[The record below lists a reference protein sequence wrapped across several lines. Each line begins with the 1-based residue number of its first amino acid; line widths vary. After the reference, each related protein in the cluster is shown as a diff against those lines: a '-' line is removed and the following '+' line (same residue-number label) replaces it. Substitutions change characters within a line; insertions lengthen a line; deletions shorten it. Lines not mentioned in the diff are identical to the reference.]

1 MNVAVEFGFFLT
13 GQLWNFGRLILFDN
27 NSRMLACLVFGS
39 GLRTYKVYIKW
50 ALLNQLLFRNRIVLL
65 DFEVWVS
72 GQILKLVYLTDC
84 SSLIFESWL
93 TNLLSTVNCPVS
105 SSSLY
110 HRKASFISVFSSPTP
125 ADEVINLLF
134 LKSDWISDQTPVV
147 PGVQHSFSG
156 VVGHHGVVV
165 VLIGELNVGILLLF
179 SRGVVCKVD
188 GRCPV

>member
-1 MNVAVEFGFFLT
+1 MKVAVEFGLFLT
-13 GQLWNFGRLILFDN
+13 GQLWNFGRLTLFDN

-93 TNLLSTVNCPVS
+93 TNLLSTVNCPFPHRLYIIEKRPL
-105 SSSLY
+105 SL
-110 HRKASFISVFSSPTP
+110 FSSPAP

-134 LKSDWISDQTPVV
+134 LKSDGISDQTTVV
-147 PGVQHSFSG
+147 PGLQHSFSG
-156 VVGHHGVVV
+156 VLRHHGVVV
-165 VLIGELNVGILLLF
+165 YWLVNWMLGFHCFPVLVSYAKLM
-179 SRGVVCKVD
+179 VVV
-188 GRCPV
+188 PV